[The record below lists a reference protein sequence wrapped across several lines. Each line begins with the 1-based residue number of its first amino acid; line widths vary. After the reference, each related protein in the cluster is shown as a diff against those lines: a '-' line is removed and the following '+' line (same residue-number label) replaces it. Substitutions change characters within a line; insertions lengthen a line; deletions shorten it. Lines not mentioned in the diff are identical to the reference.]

1 MDNPFKKRKT
11 ELIPDR
17 RTLLSWVSATPLEEF
32 FSKDRAQLIE
42 KLTLVVGT
50 PGCGKTTIAQVVEF
64 ESLAIL
70 CASPMPETKNLID
83 VLTRN
88 ELIKDGVPAVLG
100 HWLQMSVNFRD
111 IWELP
116 YSEHMR
122 TTLLRAF
129 MQAKA
134 VLGWFRQLEAI
145 DIQMSDIEIV
155 LGVNSE
161 SLASVTRADDPIEFR
176 AYARR
181 IELAIYQVVTAL
193 VPPDEQGLADNF
205 LNTSY
210 DVFEVLKGFKIK
222 EWPERPGQGP
232 VTLRPMMIVDD
243 AHELHPIQ
251 FVQIRD
257 WLKSKAI
264 GVSRWLLCRPDVV
277 AAEDYRDALASDA
290 ETDVDM
296 TPGSTKGRDYLIK
309 LMQFGRGEKRFQGIA
324 RDIADRYVTK
334 IPEFSRREI
343 NRLAP
348 MLDMP
353 LPPMPDG
360 QIKVL
365 EAEVAKLAKDS
376 KFSLQLMDS
385 LRARLPAEIRPEEHL
400 VALRILM
407 HRERNRTPQL
417 GLLDDDEELDEPVT
431 QDRPAKSSLID
442 GARIQ
447 LMNEFERPYYY
458 GMNKVTGASN
468 SNIEQ
473 FIRLAGVLVDELLAQ
488 VIRGRRSA
496 ELAPK
501 AQHIALVKEAHQVMK
516 EWDFPYHS
524 AVRQLVTVIAKR
536 CKERTMLPN
545 APLTAGANAVGVLQD
560 EMDGIFKKHERLSR
574 VLHFA
579 FAYKALVYVPQYG
592 CKGKVWCL
600 LELGAVPC
608 MAHGL
613 RLNRGG
619 FIEETLRGVDEML
632 PAEGA

>member
-145 DIQMSDIEIV
+145 GIQISDIDIV

-161 SLASVTRADDPIEFR
+161 SLASVTRADNPTEFR

-193 VPPDEQGLADNF
+193 VPPDEQGLAENF

-210 DVFEVLKGFKIK
+210 DVFEVIKGFNIK
-222 EWPERPGQGP
+222 KWPERPEQGP

-251 FVQIRD
+251 FLQIRD

-277 AAEDYRDALASDA
+277 AAEDYRDALASDSDT
-290 ETDVDM
+290 EVDM

-309 LMQFGRGEKRFQGIA
+309 LMQFGRGERRFQAIA

-343 NRLAP
+343 GRLAP
-348 MLDMP
+348 MLEAA
-353 LPPMPDG
+353 LPPMPEG
-360 QIKVL
+360 QMKQL
-365 EAEVAKLAKDS
+365 QAEVDKLAKDS
-376 KFSLQLMDS
+376 KFGSQLMDS
-385 LRARLPAEIRPEEHL
+385 LRARLPSGIRPEEHL

-431 QDRPAKSSLID
+431 QDRPAKSALIE

-458 GMNKVTGASN
+458 EMNKLIGASN

-473 FIRLAGVLVDELLAQ
+473 FIRLAGVLVDELLAR
-488 VIRGRRSA
+488 VIRGRPV

-501 AQHIALVKEAHQVMK
+501 AQHTALVKEAHQVMK

-524 AVRQLVTVIAKR
+524 AVRQLVAVIAKR
-536 CKERTMLPN
+536 CRERTMLPN
-545 APLTAGANAVGVLQD
+545 APLTAGANAVGVLQE
-560 EMDGIFKKHERLSR
+560 EMDRILQKHERLSR

-608 MAHGL
+608 MAYGL

-619 FIEETLRGVDEML
+619 FIEETLRGVDDML
-632 PAEGA
+632 PVEGA

>member
-32 FSKDRAQLIE
+32 FSKDRTQLIE

-70 CASPMPETKNLID
+70 CMSPMPETKNLID

-88 ELIKDGVPAVLG
+88 ELIKDGVPAVIG

-129 MQAKA
+129 IQAKA

-145 DIQMSDIEIV
+145 GIQMADIEIV
-155 LGVNSE
+155 LGSNSE

-181 IELAIYQVVTAL
+181 IELAIFQVVTAL
-193 VPPDEQGLADNF
+193 VPPDEQRLAENF

-210 DVFEVLKGFKIK
+210 DVFEVLKGLRIK

-232 VTLRPMMIVDD
+232 VTFRPMMIVDD

-277 AAEDYRDALASDA
+277 AAEDYRDAIASDT
-290 ETDVDM
+290 EVDVDM

-309 LMQFGRGEKRFQGIA
+309 LMQFGRGERRFQGIA

-343 NRLAP
+343 SRLAP
-348 MLDMP
+348 MLETQ
-353 LPPMPDG
+353 LSPMPDG
-360 QIKVL
+360 QLKGL
-365 EAEVAKLAKDS
+365 QSEVDKLAKDS
-376 KFSLQLMDS
+376 KFSSQLMDS
-385 LRARLPAEIRPEEHL
+385 LRARLPAEIRPEERL

-431 QDRPAKSSLID
+431 QDRPAKPSLIE

-458 GMNKVTGASN
+458 GMNKVIGASN

-473 FIRLAGVLVDELLAQ
+473 LIRLAGVLVDELLAQ

-501 AQHIALVKEAHQVMK
+501 AQHAALVKEANQVMK

-524 AVRQLVTVIAKR
+524 SVRQLVAVIAKR

-545 APLTAGANAVGVLQD
+545 APLTAGANAVGVLQE
-560 EMDGIFKKHERLSR
+560 EMDGILKRHERLSR

-600 LELGAVPC
+600 LELGALPC
-608 MAHGL
+608 MAYGL

-632 PAEGA
+632 PVEGA